1 MKRHQHGLGAITII
15 VVLVVLAGM
24 AAAIV
29 RLNSAAQ
36 TTATQELLAARAA
49 QAARAGLQ
57 WGLYQAFK
65 GSWTACNG
73 ASSTLDLGS
82 ESGMRV
88 TVSCSSML
96 YNEGEAIEA
105 KTLIQPNALQRGRI
119 GAGHP
124 PGGACLYAERGGLQR
139 QRQLPRRCPGRPPG
153 VCRAALGDPRHRL
166 SWGRTPRQRPRAA
179 VSASG

>member
-1 MKRHQHGLGAITII
+1 MKTGQRGLGAITVI
-15 VVLVVLAGM
+15 VVLVLLAGI

-36 TTATQELLAARAA
+36 STATQELLAARAA

-65 GSWTACNG
+65 GSWTACSG

-88 TVSCSSML
+88 TVRCDATD
-96 YNEGEAIEA
+96 YNEGESAPGTA
-105 KTLIQPNALQRGRI
+105 RTVRVYTLDAVACNGSGDCPDHSLVARPGYVERRWRI
-119 GAGHP
+119 H
-124 PGGACLYAERGGLQR
+124 
-139 QRQLPRRCPGRPPG
+139 
-153 VCRAALGDPRHRL
+153 AAD
-166 SWGRTPRQRPRAA
+166 
-179 VSASG
+179 

>member
-1 MKRHQHGLGAITII
+1 MTCGLNARQRGLGAITVI
-15 VVLVVLAGM
+15 VVLVLLAGM

-65 GSWTACNG
+65 GAWTTCSG
-73 ASSTLDLGS
+73 ASQTLDLGS

-88 TVSCSSML
+88 TVGCNSTL
-96 YNEGEAIEA
+96 YNEGESAPGTA
-105 KTLIQPNALQRGRI
+105 RTVRVYTLDAVACNAAASCPDNTLVAR
-119 GAGHP
+119 
-124 PGGACLYAERGGLQR
+124 PGYVERRWQIH
-139 QRQLPRRCPGRPPG
+139 
-153 VCRAALGDPRHRL
+153 ATD
-166 SWGRTPRQRPRAA
+166 
-179 VSASG
+179 